1 MTETAELPVNPHAE
15 HLARLKPVLPLV
27 GRGLQQLISPSMTLL
42 EKAVTDLRAIE
53 VAAPTQKLVKAIDEE
68 YDKFNR
74 LHSMQDVNIVGHGGK
89 WTLRPS
95 EAVEEKLP
103 TFPPGTVT
111 IQGPELQILTDAI
124 SDALFN
130 PLSAMGLGEYVDDP
144 NQPQVKKLGTQI
156 ANLRTTIY
164 EQINPFRMELKELQ
178 IVTDEEGKVTLTPVF
193 PPPTEGQI
201 S

>member
-1 MTETAELPVNPHAE
+1 MTEAELPVNPHAE
-15 HLARLKPVLPLV
+15 QLARLKPALPLV
-27 GRGLQQLISPSMTLL
+27 GRGLQQLTSPSMTFLR
-42 EKAVTDLRAIE
+42 KAVTNLRAIKVE
-53 VAAPTQKLVKAIDEE
+53 PPTQELVEIITGE
-68 YDKFNR
+68 YDRFAR
-74 LHSMQDVNIVGHGGK
+74 LLSMENVDIVEHGGG

-95 EAVEEKLP
+95 ERGKIKQPSLQAGA
-103 TFPPGTVT
+103 TT
-111 IQGPELQILTDAI
+111 IQKPEINILTNAI

-178 IVTDEEGKVTLTPVF
+178 IVTDEEGKVTLTPTLA
-193 PPPTEGQI
+193 PQEDQLG
-201 S
+201 